1 MIKQIKDIFEFYN
14 FEQSFPG
21 QILKYEFRKQTYNK
35 MIYRLSKD
43 QNDILTVYLPRDEQ
57 FIEQIKN

>member
-21 QILKYEFRKQTYNK
+21 QILKYELRKQTYNK

-43 QNDILTVYLPRDEQ
+43 QNDILTVYLPRDEK
-57 FIEQIKN
+57 FIE